1 MPFYILTGAPGSGKT
16 AIVRSLEAGGSAVV
30 EEAATDV
37 IALEQALGRAE
48 PWRDPGFI
56 GQVIALQR
64 QRQDRARQACAYADP
79 GAAAF
84 FDRSPAC
91 TLALARFLGSPVTP
105 LLDAEISQALADGGY
120 EPTVFFVRN
129 QGFVH
134 PTAARR
140 ITYED
145 SLTFERLHEQVYRD
159 LGFQLV
165 EVPSAPLPD
174 RTALIRQTVA
184 QQQPT

>member
-1 MPFYILTGAPGSGKT
+1 MSAYILTGAPGSGKT
-16 AIVRSLEAGGSAVV
+16 AIVRSLEASGYTVV

-37 IALEQALGRAE
+37 IALRQALGHAE
-48 PWRDPGFI
+48 PWQAAGFI
-56 GQVIALQR
+56 GEIIALQR
-64 QRQDRARQACAYADP
+64 QRQDHARAACAD
-79 GAAAF
+79 GAVF

-91 TLALARFLGSPVTP
+91 TLALTRFLGFPVTP
-105 LLDAEISQALADGGY
+105 LLDGEISQALADGNY

-129 QGFVH
+129 QGFVQ

-145 SLTFERLHEQVYRD
+145 SLTFERLHEQVYKD

-165 EVPSAPLPD
+165 EVPPGPLAD
-174 RTALIRQTVA
+174 RTALIRQAVA
-184 QQQPT
+184 QQRPT